1 MTEAWGLDREA
12 LHTMK
17 DVSTCL
23 PFEDFEGNTGTI
35 GISADMVGK
44 QTDYCVLL
52 DGSRVYVV
60 ALRSFSVVNKLASI
74 SMLNE
79 LQANEYFDA
88 ASVCCRDTSSDVIDL
103 CV

>member
-44 QTDYCVLL
+44 QTD
-52 DGSRVYVV
+52 
-60 ALRSFSVVNKLASI
+60 
-74 SMLNE
+74 
-79 LQANEYFDA
+79 
-88 ASVCCRDTSSDVIDL
+88 
-103 CV
+103 